1 MGVYM
6 AINKSTGP
14 RTEKGKKVV
23 SQNALKSGVYAR
35 NIVLTNESLVDFEAH
50 HQRFIN
56 DFRPQDIVAS
66 QLVRDM
72 AVVVWK
78 RMRLERIENK
88 ALTDLLDAPIRDEET
103 RDSLYLWR
111 PEIAELVSVVNEFND
126 ECLRETNFALE
137 YALKLEIPEFT
148 DEEILHYMTYIPL
161 INILF
166 NKRFAEYELTP
177 SFKNLG
183 AKSRELDMDR
193 RENAFPREL
202 LSMVIKELIK
212 TQWLCTHRDVI
223 LKEYEAIRNR
233 RLMAFMENAGTSRAF
248 DDLRRSFSKLLAEYR
263 RHESW
268 RVERQMLDM
277 GLIESAP
284 A

>member
-35 NIVLTNESLVDFEAH
+35 DIVLPNESLADFEAH

-88 ALTDLLDAPIRDEET
+88 VLTELLNAPLREEEAVGT
-103 RDSLYLWR
+103 KYLWR
-111 PEIAELVSVVNEFND
+111 NEVASMVHIVHLLTDEYLAELED
-126 ECLRETNFALE
+126 ALQNAIQFQE
-137 YALKLEIPEFT
+137 YQLGDGEIGALATTIP
-148 DEEILHYMTYIPL
+148 ILDTLLNLKYPD
-161 INILF
+161 
-166 NKRFAEYELTP
+166 YELTP
-177 SFKNLG
+177 SYQLLSVYPRSFNLG
-183 AKSRELDMDR
+183 LSENTSTQEMLEIAIKDMR
-193 RENAFPREL
+193 QN
-202 LSMVIKELIK
+202 
-212 TQWLCTHRDVI
+212 QWLGAHRDAI

-263 RHESW
+263 RHEAW
-268 RVERQMLDM
+268 RNERQMLDM
-277 GLIESAP
+277 GMIESAP

>member
-1 MGVYM
+1 M

-35 NIVLTNESLVDFEAH
+35 DIVLPNESLADFEAH

-88 ALTDLLDAPIRDEET
+88 VLTELLNAPLREEEAVGT
-103 RDSLYLWR
+103 KYLWR
-111 PEIAELVSVVNEFND
+111 NEVASMVHIVHLLTDEYLAELED
-126 ECLRETNFALE
+126 ALQNAIQFQE
-137 YALKLEIPEFT
+137 YQLS
-148 DEEILHYMTYIPL
+148 DEEVGTLATTIPILDELLNLKYPD
-161 INILF
+161 
-166 NKRFAEYELTP
+166 YELTP
-177 SFKNLG
+177 SY
-183 AKSRELDMDR
+183 
-193 RENAFPREL
+193 EL
-202 LSMVIKELIK
+202 LSVYPRSFNLGLSENASTHEMLEIAIKDMRQN
-212 TQWLCTHRDVI
+212 QWLGAHRDAI

-233 RLMAFMENAGTSRAF
+233 RLMSFMENAGTSRAF

-263 RHESW
+263 RHEAW
-268 RVERQMLDM
+268 RSKRQMLDM
-277 GLIESAP
+277 GMIESAP

>member
-1 MGVYM
+1 M

-35 NIVLTNESLVDFEAH
+35 DIVLPNESLADFEAH

-88 ALTDLLDAPIRDEET
+88 ALTDLLDLPIRAEEKAGT
-103 RDSLYLWR
+103 RYLWR
-111 PEIAELVSVVNEFND
+111 PEIAGIISVMHQFNE
-126 ECLRETNFALE
+126 ECARQTEIALRFAIGMRDLG
-137 YALKLEIPEFT
+137 IS
-148 DEEILHYMTYIPL
+148 DEEILTYASRVPEFDDFVNLKIPDH
-161 INILF
+161 
-166 NKRFAEYELTP
+166 ELAPTYT
-177 SFKNLG
+177 KLG
-183 AKSRELDMDR
+183 NRPVMVDMAMRDKVSATEQIDLAVKGMR
-193 RENAFPREL
+193 QN
-202 LSMVIKELIK
+202 
-212 TQWLCTHRDVI
+212 QWLCMHRDAI
-223 LKEYEAIRNR
+223 LKEYEALRNR
-233 RLMAFMENAGTSRAF
+233 RLMTFMENAGTSRAF

-263 RHESW
+263 RHEAW
-268 RVERQMLDM
+268 RSERQMLDM
-277 GLIESAP
+277 GMIESAP